1 MSDDQRALSLLPTYR
16 LLCPPLNTLLTISA
30 LSHMKQIQQEAKNR
44 LFSERI
50 STIPLFP
57 QQTLP
62 GRGAE
67 TLRTPPRQCGV
78 KLRLP
83 AATERG
89 GGAARPARA
98 LSGVSQTVV
107 GGTSGAAHGQVR
119 VLSEPNDSLLPSWT
133 CTWMGWGCCSAWK
146 QLFTVLLYRHKKS
159 MSSGLAF
166 FPQTG
171 HSKSALLITGAGA
184 LFKGEKYAVKI
195 RESQVNLEIEGRGP
209 EDPKNLS

>member
-1 MSDDQRALSLLPTYR
+1 MKLINRRQPLCFCRTKYVGHRCYSDIYFWIPKVLRKTTWCERTAAGVKSAPPQMSDDQRALSLLPTYR

-89 GGAARPARA
+89 GGCEASACIKRGFPNSGWWNLGGRPWA
-98 LSGVSQTVV
+98 S
-107 GGTSGAAHGQVR
+107 
-119 VLSEPNDSLLPSWT
+119 
-133 CTWMGWGCCSAWK
+133 
-146 QLFTVLLYRHKKS
+146 
-159 MSSGLAF
+159 
-166 FPQTG
+166 TG
-171 HSKSALLITGAGA
+171 
-184 LFKGEKYAVKI
+184 
-195 RESQVNLEIEGRGP
+195 P
-209 EDPKNLS
+209 